1 MRILF
6 LYSSHSRYVRNLVL
20 SRALRLSH
28 DVVEIASPS
37 SSRLK
42 GNLSVSLRFL
52 FQDLSAFDLVV
63 IGFPGHLLV
72 PWVRLWT
79 PAKARPPILFDPF
92 VSAYDT
98 FCLDRRWFRPHS
110 IPGRLAYALDLWS
123 CRWADRLL
131 ADTYAHRDF
140 FIHTFDLP
148 PAKID
153 VAYVGC
159 DETLFAPHPEQPA
172 SPGDNRTFNVF
183 TYTSFLRLHGV
194 EKMLHAA
201 KYLEDRRDIV
211 FTIAGAGSR
220 LSAMQNLAHDLG
232 LRNVRFPGWVPFDQL
247 PDRIAGAD
255 LCLGGHFSD
264 VPKAARVISTKTFQ
278 FIAMRKPTVVGDNAA
293 TREVFVPGQHVWAVP
308 MDCSEALAEA
318 IGALASD
325 PKLRCRLADGGYD
338 IFQQRFTTEA
348 IARQLAPMIEETA
361 CGSVS

>member
-6 LYSSHSRYVRNLVL
+6 LHSSHSRYIRNLVL
-20 SRALRLSH
+20 SRALHRSH
-28 DVVEIASPS
+28 DVVEVTSPA

-42 GNLSVSLRFL
+42 GNLSIGLRYL
-52 FQDLSAFDLVV
+52 FMDRRAFDLVV

-72 PWVRLWT
+72 PWVRLW
-79 PAKARPPILFDPF
+79 ARSHGRLPILFDPF
-92 VSAYDT
+92 VSWYDT
-98 FCLDRRWFRPHS
+98 FCLDRRWFRPSS
-110 IPGRLAYALDLWS
+110 IPGRLTYALDLWS
-123 CRWADRLL
+123 CRWSDRLL

-159 DETLFAPHPEQPA
+159 DETLFAPRPEQPA
-172 SPGDNRTFNVF
+172 SAGDTRTFNVF

-194 EKMLHAA
+194 EKMLYAA
-201 KYLEDRRDIV
+201 KYLEERRDIT

-220 LSAMQNLAHDLG
+220 LSAMQGLARDLG

-247 PDRIAGAD
+247 PARIAGAD

-278 FIAMRKPTVVGDNAA
+278 FIAMRKPTIVGDNAA

-308 MDCSEALAEA
+308 MNRPEALAEA
-318 IGALASD
+318 IGSLAGD
-325 PKLRCRLADGGYD
+325 PVLRRRLADGGYD
-338 IFQQRFTTEA
+338 IFKQQFTTEA
-348 IARQLAPMIEETA
+348 IARKLEPVLEETA
-361 CGSVS
+361 CGSAS

>member
-1 MRILF
+1 M
-6 LYSSHSRYVRNLVL
+6 
-20 SRALRLSH
+20 RLSH
-28 DVVEIASPS
+28 DVVEIASPA

-42 GNLSVSLRFL
+42 GNLSVGLRLL
-52 FQDLSAFDLVV
+52 FEKRSTFDLAV

-79 PAKARPPILFDPF
+79 RPHRRPPILFDPF

-98 FCLDRRWFRPHS
+98 FCLDRRWFRPRS
-110 IPGRLAYALDLWS
+110 IPGRIAYALDLWS
-123 CRWADRLL
+123 GRWADRLL

-140 FIHTFDLP
+140 FVRTFALP

-159 DETLFAPHPEQPA
+159 DETLFAPRPEQPA
-172 SPGDNRTFNVF
+172 PAGDKQTFNVF

-201 KYLEDRRDIV
+201 KYLKDRQNIV

-220 LSAMQNLAHDLG
+220 LGDMQKLARDLD
-232 LRNVRFPGWVPFDQL
+232 LCNVQFPGWVPFDQL

-278 FIAMRKPTVVGDNAA
+278 FIAMRKPTIVGDNAA
-293 TREVFVPGQHVWAVP
+293 TREVFIPGQHVWAVP
-308 MDCSEALAEA
+308 MGSAEALAEA
-318 IGALASD
+318 IGTLAD
-325 PKLRCRLADGGYD
+325 DRVLCRRLADGGYD

-348 IARQLAPMIEETA
+348 IARQLAPALEETV